1 MAEKLEGK
9 ELVSFKELL
18 MSNTIQVD
26 GVTQLL
32 MDKGVFTADEF
43 YAKLKEVGD
52 EYREKLRKGPTP

>member
-1 MAEKLEGK
+1 MAEKLDEK

-26 GVTQLL
+26 AVTQLL
-32 MDKGVFTADEF
+32 MEKRVFTEDEF

-52 EYREKLRKGPTP
+52 EYKRKMSTKVE

>member
-1 MAEKLEGK
+1 MAEKLKEK

-26 GVTQLL
+26 AVTQLL
-32 MDKGVFTADEF
+32 MDKGVFTEDEF

-52 EYREKLRKGPTP
+52 EYREKLGDR

>member
-1 MAEKLEGK
+1 MAEKLDEK

-26 GVTQLL
+26 AVTQLL
-32 MDKGVFTADEF
+32 MDKGVFTEDEF

-52 EYREKLRKGPTP
+52 EYREKLSEKATT